1 MLQGLQIQ
9 GKTLNQVNTDINT
22 RMENMFTELNTK
34 YDTVKNHIKR
44 IDVQLAQT
52 AESVKKTDKNL
63 RAEQCNALELRCEKA
78 DGKERKQLSA
88 KTAVGVEK
96 TEQPASSE
104 ATSPNEPAETL
115 LVPVYVP
122 KIPYPIPSKHL
133 MDPISVEQLAEF
145 RKMVRRL
152 LRNIY
157 LNMLRRFGHCICSSN
172 IAEKFERK
180 LRHSLLKN

>member
-1 MLQGLQIQ
+1 MMQQMLQGLQIQ
-9 GKTLNQVNTDINT
+9 GKALNQINTEINT

-104 ATSPNEPAETL
+104 AT
-115 LVPVYVP
+115 
-122 KIPYPIPSKHL
+122 
-133 MDPISVEQLAEF
+133 
-145 RKMVRRL
+145 
-152 LRNIY
+152 
-157 LNMLRRFGHCICSSN
+157 C
-172 IAEKFERK
+172 
-180 LRHSLLKN
+180 